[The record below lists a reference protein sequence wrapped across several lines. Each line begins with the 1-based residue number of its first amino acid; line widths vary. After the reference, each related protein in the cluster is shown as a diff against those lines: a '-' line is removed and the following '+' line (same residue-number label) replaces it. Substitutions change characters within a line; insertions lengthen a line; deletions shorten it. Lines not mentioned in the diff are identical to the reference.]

1 MAETH
6 ENAEPKKSR
15 KKLIILI
22 VLALLI
28 IGGGAGGYYYFVMK
42 KAPDAAHGKG
52 GKKDKHAAEEHKEAD
67 EHEAKEGEHD
77 AKVDPEVFY
86 DLPSPLIVDFPAG
99 SSAKVIKV
107 SITILV
113 KGEAGSAALKKNDPM
128 LRNNLLM
135 IIGGLGADKLK
146 TTEGKQELRAS
157 MLAEIGKILE
167 KMAGKNTVKD
177 VYFTDFVMQ

>member
-6 ENAEPKKSR
+6 KNNEPKKSP

-22 VLALLI
+22 VLALLL
-28 IGGGAGGYYYFVMK
+28 IGGGAGGYYYFFMK
-42 KAPDAAHGKG
+42 KAPDAAHAKG
-52 GKKDKHAAEEHKEAD
+52 AEKDKHATEEHQEAD
-67 EHEAKEGEHD
+67 AHEAP
-77 AKVDPEVFY
+77 ADPEVFY

-113 KGEAGSAALKKNDPM
+113 KGETSSAALKKNDPM

-135 IIGGLGADKLK
+135 IISALGADKAK
-146 TTEGKQELRAS
+146 TIEGKLELRAL
-157 MLAEIGKILE
+157 MLAEIGKVLE